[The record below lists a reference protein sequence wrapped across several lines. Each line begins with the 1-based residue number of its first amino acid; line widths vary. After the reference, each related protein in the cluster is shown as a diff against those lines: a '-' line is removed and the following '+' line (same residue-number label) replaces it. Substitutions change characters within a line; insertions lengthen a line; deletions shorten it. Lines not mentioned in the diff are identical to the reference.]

1 MSGYPA
7 LAYNMLV
14 IEANRLGRR
23 MRLLHEAIEAEHNRQ
38 RPATEQADTIW
49 DDLPGDDIIWSELPH
64 MHRKLTGIGAV
75 LALLRETP
83 NAYIN
88 PEAMAALR
96 DEVEHAA
103 AIEREDWA
111 KAILDRVDPPLL

>member
-1 MSGYPA
+1 MTDNPA

-23 MRLLHEAIEAEHNRQ
+23 MRLLHEAIEAEHTRQ
-38 RPATEQADTIW
+38 RTPEEQADSIW

-64 MHRKLTGIGAV
+64 MHGKLSGIGAV

-88 PEAMAALR
+88 PEAMTALR
-96 DEVEHAA
+96 CEVEIAA
-103 AIEREDWA
+103 ETEREDWA